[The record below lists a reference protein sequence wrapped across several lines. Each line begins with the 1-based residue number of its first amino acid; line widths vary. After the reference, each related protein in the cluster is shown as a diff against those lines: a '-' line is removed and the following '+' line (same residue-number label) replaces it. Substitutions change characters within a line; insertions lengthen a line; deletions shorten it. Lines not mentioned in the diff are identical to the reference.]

1 MVPAWKWR
9 KQKGTMKE
17 KEGEGK
23 HECCY
28 SLRIEED
35 GFEIRKSVCHLHSPH
50 AIEHHPLQH

>member
-1 MVPAWKWR
+1 
-9 KQKGTMKE
+9 MKE